1 MFKKWTRR
9 TNQNVRKVYRK
20 LNHTSNGAIEILV
33 NCFESF
39 TEQRVSQTAA
49 SLGYYAFFSI
59 FPLLLVM
66 IIVASYFVDQ
76 VEVHKIIIEWVT
88 EFIPFAS
95 GFIEENIHFIF
106 ENNNIAGIIALIGL
120 VWSSTTVFYTL
131 VYNINLAW
139 SPSKAR
145 QPIKNRIVALMMIA
159 VMMAL
164 MVLSTTFNTMV
175 EIINNFLPFLS
186 LFQTPFWNSFR
197 TILPFGIRFMAY
209 FSLYKWVPDVKVR
222 FRSAFFV
229 SLLAMATLEFS
240 SRGFRWMLQNGLVRY
255 QVVYGTL
262 GTIMTIMFWIY
273 INFLVILFYAHLTA
287 AIETHLNNRSRGRK
301 NLSIP
306 TYHHPIKGNHE

>member
-1 MFKKWTRR
+1 MFEKWARK
-9 TNQNVRKVYRK
+9 TNQNVQKAYRK

-39 TEQRVSQTAA
+39 TEHRVSQTAA
-49 SLGYYAFFSI
+49 SLGYYTFFSI

-76 VEVHKIIIEWVT
+76 VEVQRLVIDWAK
-88 EFIPFAS
+88 EFIPFS
-95 GFIEENIHFIF
+95 SDFVVENISFIF
-106 ENNNIAGIIALIGL
+106 ENNNIAGIIALVGL
-120 VWSSTTVFYTL
+120 IWSATTVFYIL

-139 SPSKAR
+139 SSSKAR
-145 QPIKNRIVALMMIA
+145 QPIKNRMVALIMIA
-159 VMMAL
+159 VMMVL
-164 MVLSTTFNTMV
+164 MVLSTTFNTIV
-175 EIINNFLPFLS
+175 EIINNVLPFLN
-186 LFQTPFWNSFR
+186 LLQTPFWNLFLA
-197 TILPFGIRFMAY
+197 ILPFGIRFMAY

-240 SRGFRWMLQNGLVRY
+240 SWGVRWMLQNGLVRY

-262 GTIMTIMFWIY
+262 GTFMTIMFWIY
-273 INFLVILFYAHLTA
+273 INFLAILFYAHLVA

-306 TYHHPIKGNHE
+306 TYHHPIKGKNE